1 MADLV
6 KLTIDGRE
14 VQAAPGTLVIDAAK
28 TVGIEI
34 PAFCYYEGLTLQ
46 AACRMC
52 LVEVEKMPKLMTA
65 CTLPVAEGM
74 VVRTET
80 AQVKAARKY
89 MLEFL
94 LANHPL
100 DCPVCDKGGE
110 CELQDMTFRYGAGES
125 RFLEEKVH
133 TPEKQFSPVVFFD
146 APRCILCFR
155 CVRIC
160 NEGLGVGAL
169 GVINRGVVSEIAP
182 NKGDH
187 LECDECGACID
198 ICPVGALTSGIY
210 RYQTRPWEMTHVGT
224 ICTHCADGCKTT
236 LGTRN
241 DRIIRGNNRDRS
253 GINGEFLCIK
263 GRYAFDFYDHPER
276 LQAPLARVNGKLE
289 EVSWAQALG
298 AVANKFKATVEAGGT
313 FGVIGSNHTTNEEN
327 YYLQKFARRVLKTN
341 NIDHHRTGDVAA
353 LVDALSGRTAKLA
366 TVADLYERKAV
377 LVLGADLALEHPLL
391 SFQVRAN
398 YRHHQAHVYAVTPG
412 PVREDKY
419 SVVSLRVGRA
429 GRPQGGRPT
438 SDLGVIPGRDAGA
451 TTGGPGNAPVGGP
464 GVVPDGTAPPPPGP
478 RWEPVNGPGVATG
491 DPSGFVHPHN
501 VVAAPADYFAALE
514 SLREKLGAEPE
525 LVIVFDDSFKATAI
539 RRLVEF
545 GESLGIPV
553 KYICLVDYSNS
564 RGAVDMGVTPEFLP
578 GYQPAEQPGMNTG
591 EMLAADLD
599 VLWVTGSNPLEDG
612 GTRKAGFLVVQDM
625 FLTETAREADVVL
638 PAACAYEKNGT
649 VTNVTG
655 EVQRLKRAVNT
666 MGAKPDLEIMGFIAR
681 EMGAAAELGP
691 WMPAAVLDEIR
702 AHVRGYDVPMALVA
716 AGNSAQTAPVNG
728 RIPVSTHPDIV
739 RSDHN
744 GLFASGTLGRYSKV
758 LHSVVESRLSSG
770 SE

>member
-1 MADLV
+1 MPDPVNL
-6 KLTIDGRE
+6 KIDGRD

-28 TVGIEI
+28 AVGIEI

-65 CTLPVAEGM
+65 CTLSVAEGM
-74 VVRTET
+74 VVRTDT
-80 AQVKAARKY
+80 PQVHTARKY
-89 MLEFL
+89 MLEYL
-94 LANHPL
+94 LTNHPL

-110 CELQDMTFRYGAGES
+110 CELQDMTFRYGVGES
-125 RFLEEKVH
+125 RFKEEKVH

-146 APRCILCFR
+146 APRCILCYR

-169 GVINRGVVSEIAP
+169 GVIYRGVVSEITP

-210 RYQTRPWEMTHVGT
+210 RHKTRPWEMTHVGT

-276 LQAPLARVNGKLE
+276 LQAPLMRVNGKLE
-289 EVSWAQALG
+289 EVSWSKALG
-298 AVANKFKATVEAGGT
+298 AVAAKFKETVAAADS

-327 YYLQKFARRVLKTN
+327 FYLQKFARQVLGTN
-341 NIDHHRTGDVAA
+341 NIDHHRTGDVATT
-353 LVDALSGRTAKLA
+353 LDALSGKSGQLA
-366 TVADLYERKAV
+366 TVADLYERKAI
-377 LVLGADLALEHPLL
+377 LVLGSDLALEHPLL

-398 YRHHQAHVYAVTPG
+398 YRHHQAHVYAITPG

-419 SVVSLRVGRA
+419 SVASIRVGA
-429 GRPQGGRPT
+429 PAEKSVG
-438 SDLGVIPGRDAGA
+438 DLGVVPGRDVGA
-451 TTGGPGNAPVGGP
+451 TTSGPGAAPIGGP
-464 GVVPDGTAPPPPGP
+464 GVVPNIGAAPPGP
-478 RWEPVNGPGVATG
+478 RWAPVNGPGIANG

-501 VVAAPADYFAALE
+501 VTAAPGDYFGALE
-514 SLREKLGAEPE
+514 SLRDKLRSEPE
-525 LVIVFDDSFKATAI
+525 LVIVFDDAFKGDDI

-545 GESLGIPV
+545 GESLGVPV
-553 KYICLVDYSNS
+553 KYIPLVDYSNS
-564 RGAVDMGVTPEFLP
+564 RGAIDMGLTPEFLP
-578 GYQPAEQPGMNTG
+578 GYAPAEKPGMNLR
-591 EMLAADLD
+591 EMLASNLD
-599 VLWVTGSNPLEDG
+599 VLWVVGSNPMKG
-612 GTRKAGFLVVQDM
+612 GAPRNAGFLVVQDM
-625 FLTETAREADVVL
+625 FLTETAQHADVVL

-649 VTNVTG
+649 VTNTTG
-655 EVQRLKRAVNT
+655 EVQILKRAVNT
-666 MGAKPDLEIMGFIAR
+666 MGAKPDLEIIGFIAR
-681 EMGAAAELGP
+681 EMGVVAQLGP
-691 WMPAAVLDEIR
+691 WLPGVIFEEIR
-702 AHVRGYDVPMALVA
+702 KSVRGYDIAMPLIATGGAAQSVPLDGHFPVG
-716 AGNSAQTAPVNG
+716 AG
-728 RIPVSTHPDIV
+728 PDLV

-744 GLFASGTLGRYSKV
+744 GLFASGTLGRYSRV
-758 LHSVVESRLSSG
+758 LNSVVESRLSR
-770 SE
+770 